1 MYDILE
7 ESPALATTPTFFE
20 VFAQLVQESGL
31 THAEITRKIN
41 EKSKFHALF
50 LGKRTARGVKY
61 EAFHQSTLTNI
72 VNGKDLPSTLMLYR
86 ILKLAL
92 ECSEEECAW
101 VELLRLE
108 EDPVNHSTQT
118 RIVVVP
124 KAIKHQVNQTQSDEV
139 IEWID
144 EKEKAGIGD

>member
-41 EKSKFHALF
+41 ERSKFHALF

-61 EAFHQSTLTNI
+61 EPFHQSTLTNI
-72 VNGKDLPSTLMLYR
+72 VRGKDLPGTLTLYR

-92 ECSEEECAW
+92 ELSEEQCAW
-101 VELLRLE
+101 MEMLRLD
-108 EDPVNHSTQT
+108 EDPINHSTQT
-118 RIVVVP
+118 RIVLPP
-124 KAIKHQVNQTQSDEV
+124 KITKRQVGLTQSDEV